1 MKILHCSE
9 PTPRPPPPPPPPSAL
24 LNQSEPSVPA
34 GQSGGSW
41 VMSCSRLLF
50 GADAAELQIFSLNRG
65 EIEHHCRSFVSEL
78 LDSLVS
84 AEVSS
89 QENNS
94 SSSRMTLA
102 AYKEKMRELP
112 LVSFFCSCIL
122 PKHRDTTADK
132 KEAGVVDLNLCN
144 IRDMEVIELSKR
156 ASGQAFEVILKPP
169 TFDGGP
175 ELRATTPPRQKP
187 SLEEIQKKLDAA
199 QERRKCHEAELLKH
213 LAERREHEREVAQ
226 KALTKERQG
235 QRQMHLNASQEWL
248 QKEVR
253 MLVLFLIQSSLTET
267 LKTLFQLD
275 ESLKG
280 VVLFVFVSFRTST
293 VWRCLD
299 GLITTQAELYL
310 EAILVG

>member
-1 MKILHCSE
+1 
-9 PTPRPPPPPPPPSAL
+9 
-24 LNQSEPSVPA
+24 
-34 GQSGGSW
+34 
-41 VMSCSRLLF
+41 
-50 GADAAELQIFSLNRG
+50 
-65 EIEHHCRSFVSEL
+65 
-78 LDSLVS
+78 
-84 AEVSS
+84 
-89 QENNS
+89 
-94 SSSRMTLA
+94 MTLA
-102 AYKEKMRELP
+102 AYREKMRELP
-112 LVSFFCSCIL
+112 LVSLFCSCIL
-122 PKHRDTTADK
+122 PKHRDTTTDK

-248 QKEVR
+248 QEEDKHSVEV
-253 MLVLFLIQSSLTET
+253 S
-267 LKTLFQLD
+267 
-275 ESLKG
+275 
-280 VVLFVFVSFRTST
+280 
-293 VWRCLD
+293 
-299 GLITTQAELYL
+299 
-310 EAILVG
+310 